1 LGWDGLG
8 QAWMRAAT
16 FVVVLAIHVV
26 FFFVFALHRSP
37 DRQDVTEVAPAGTLM
52 LLQEAKPVEL
62 AAEPPVTAR
71 ARRRAAPKV
80 PAAVSSAPEP
90 ESESLSMTPTPVPDW
105 RSEAQIAANDV
116 IEAEARKRER
126 PSPLAPHDFSRV
138 RPGSTDDI
146 KPQFAWNRARTQRV
160 EELPTGGLLI
170 HINDR
175 CSITLVFIL
184 PFLGCKLGKL

>member
-1 LGWDGLG
+1 
-8 QAWMRAAT
+8 MRAAT
-16 FVVVLAIHVV
+16 FVVVLAIHAV
-26 FFFVFALHRSP
+26 FFFLFALPRSP
-37 DRQDVTEVAPAGTLM
+37 DRQDATEVTPAGMLM

-80 PAAVSSAPEP
+80 AAAVSSAPEP
-90 ESESLSMTPTPVPDW
+90 ESQSWSMTPTPAPDW
-105 RSEAQIAANDV
+105 RGEAQIAAIDV
-116 IEAEARKRER
+116 IEAQARKRER
-126 PSPLAPHDFSRV
+126 PSPLAPHDFSGV
-138 RPGSTDDI
+138 RAGSTDDS
-146 KPQFAWNRARTQRV
+146 KPQFPWNRARTQPV

-184 PFLGCKLGKL
+184 PFPGCKIGKL